1 MPKRSSLFLYEEI
14 MLLALRDKEGTVAT
28 QYIGPVI
35 AGAVLAELLFEGRVK
50 VGADRKQMLEV
61 ANTAPMGD
69 PVIDEA
75 LTTIATAPRQ
85 RALKGWV
92 EKLARLKQLS
102 QKVALQLVERGI
114 VRAEEGKV
122 LLIFSRQVYPEIN
135 PIPERSIV
143 KRLQDAIFTD
153 APSVTPRTSVL
164 VSLADGAG
172 LLSRTFGKREVKLRK
187 KRIAAIVSG
196 SVAGKATKDVIAA
209 QQAAVMAAAIMPAVI
224 VTAVH
229 N

>member
-1 MPKRSSLFLYEEI
+1 MPKRSPLFLYEEI

-35 AGAVLAELLFEGRVK
+35 AGAVLAELLFGGRVK
-50 VGADRKQMLEV
+50 VSADRKQIVELSS
-61 ANTAPMGD
+61 TAPMGD
-69 PVIDEA
+69 PVIDEC
-75 LTTIATAPRQ
+75 LTTIAASSSR
-85 RALKGWV
+85 RGLKGWV
-92 EKLARLKQLS
+92 EKLARFKLS

-114 VRAEEGKV
+114 VRAEERKV
-122 LLIFSRQVYPEIN
+122 LLIFSRQVYPEIS
-135 PIPERSIV
+135 PVPERAIV
-143 KRLQDAIFTD
+143 KRLQSAIFTEM
-153 APSVTPRTSVL
+153 ANVTPRTAVL
-164 VSLADGAG
+164 VALADGAG
-172 LLSRTFGKREVKLRK
+172 LLARTFGKREVKLRK
-187 KRIAAIVSG
+187 KRIAAIVAG